1 MNGEYIIVTDEQAR
15 VLEAS
20 GVKVEI
26 VQIVRVA
33 NLAAKP
39 AAPEAPQPSKA
50 ERPTKLHPIVVRY
63 PNDMLLRWTGI
74 KFTGKPQS
82 AAHVAYMILAEHFS
96 ARDAKKVLTRGD
108 INKLLSKELA
118 RKGMVFNA
126 STVSYLCEQKYL
138 EPSQQSMPGL

>member
-1 MNGEYIIVTDEQAR
+1 MNGEFIIVTDEQAK

-39 AAPEAPQPSKA
+39 AAPEAPQPKPEPRA
-50 ERPTKLHPIVVRY
+50 KLHPIVVRY
-63 PNDMLLRWTGI
+63 PNDMLLRWTGL

-82 AAHVAYMILAEHFS
+82 AAHVAYLILAEHFS
-96 ARDAKKVLTRGD
+96 ARDAKKVMTRGD
-108 INKLLSKELA
+108 INRLLSKELA

-138 EPSQQSMPGL
+138 EPSQQTMPGL

>member
-1 MNGEYIIVTDEQAR
+1 MNGEFIIVTDEQAK

-39 AAPEAPQPSKA
+39 AAPEAPQPDTTK
-50 ERPTKLHPIVVRY
+50 RTKLHPITVKY
-63 PNDMLLRWTGI
+63 PNHMVLRWTGL
-74 KFTGKPQS
+74 KFTGKLQS
-82 AAHVAYMILAEHFS
+82 AAHVAHMILAEHFG

-108 INKLLSKELA
+108 INKLLSRELA

-126 STVSYLCEQKYL
+126 SVVSYLCDQKYL
-138 EPSQQSMPGL
+138 EPSQATLPGL

>member
-1 MNGEYIIVTDEQAR
+1 MNGEFIIVTDEQAK

-39 AAPEAPQPSKA
+39 AAPEAPKPD
-50 ERPTKLHPIVVRY
+50 RPTKLHPTTVKY
-63 PNDMLLRWTGI
+63 PNSMVLRWTGL

-82 AAHVAYMILAEHFS
+82 AAHVAHMILAEHFS
-96 ARDAKKVLTRGD
+96 GRDVKKVLTRED
-108 INKLLSKELA
+108 INKLLSRELA

-126 STVSYLCEQKYL
+126 STVSYLCDQKYL
-138 EPSQQSMPGL
+138 EPSQQVMGL